1 MSMLTN
7 NWSFFDMPVHNF
19 FQGCGAIAGGI
30 MVSAAIVSYFVY
42 NKTVK
47 CVPLKDNKED
57 EEEEYKRQA
66 RETREK
72 KAAYGQ
78 KWFDELD
85 ELEDRKLTE
94 EELVELKNKTIS
106 LDTPEGEVL
115 MYYNQDTES
124 FWYYSDNKNVSNRTL
139 DAVARKYTITHNC
152 KQVCVNHK
160 KEIANVQKKLC
171 DMLIKHTKKKDKK
184 DDDSKNND
192 DINDVF
198 VKPKI
203 TPKKLIKRS
212 GKVIVERVNRF
223 TYKGKIS
230 DISDKKDG
238 VDDDKETNVN
248 AKMTFKEYKE
258 YVESLKKKK
267 E

>member
-1 MSMLTN
+1 MSTLTN
-7 NWSFFDMPVHNF
+7 NWSFFEMPVHNF
-19 FQGCGAIAGGI
+19 FQGCGAVVGGI
-30 MVSAAIVSYFVY
+30 VVSAAIVSYFVY
-42 NKTVK
+42 NKNAK
-47 CVPLKDNKED
+47 CEPLKENKE

-66 RETREK
+66 RETRAK

-78 KWFDELD
+78 MWFE
-85 ELEDRKLTE
+85 ELEDLEDRELTE
-94 EELVELKNKTIS
+94 EELVALKNKTIS

-115 MYYNQDTES
+115 MYYNYDTET

-160 KEIANVQKKLC
+160 KEIANVQKKMC

-184 DDDSKNND
+184 DDDSKNID

-230 DISDKKDG
+230 DINEKKDSENA
-238 VDDDKETNVN
+238 ETAVNENV
-248 AKMTFKEYKE
+248 KMSFKEYKE
-258 YVESLKKKK
+258 YLESLKKK
-267 E
+267 EE